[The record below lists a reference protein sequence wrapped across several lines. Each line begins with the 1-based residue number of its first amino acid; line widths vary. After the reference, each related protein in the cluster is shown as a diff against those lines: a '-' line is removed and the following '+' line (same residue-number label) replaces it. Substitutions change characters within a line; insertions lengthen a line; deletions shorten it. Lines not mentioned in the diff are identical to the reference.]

1 MNILNTLLLLLFI
14 IKCQSETLIYS
25 NYFNSRSGD
34 WYINYYIN
42 NWESYCHSKWIMG
55 GYQCFDSRTFIQK
68 TFKLQPHYQLRFS
81 FLFWR
86 IDYWN
91 GDRFKVYIDN
101 IENHNQQYY
110 YSSSLNNLCGSSSY
124 YDETFQ
130 LDLNTYHYS
139 PTVQIL
145 ISGEVYWGIS
155 DIQLFIKKCPE
166 GCDSCNQ
173 NGCYSQILYIEYF
186 TTQYFNL
193 NSNEVWQSDNGVFY
207 YYLLNPGGFYIYRLI
222 TWSSKKTIYLTPHDA
237 VSIQFKIITINLYHQ
252 FEILIDDMLVLVLNT
267 ARQVSLTS
275 SYYSYYYLITSQIN
289 IHQYRHNLNQI
300 TLTIRQKS
308 STSYTSSSSAYYG
321 IRDFQLFLKTYDNC
335 FDDNIQPFDGCF
347 ANIYDCII
355 GCSNC
360 VRGICLKCQDGW
372 EYYEQNK
379 NCIPICGDSIITY
392 FEECDDGNTYQ
403 YDGCYQCKY
412 SCPLNCSK
420 CQFGKCKQCQPRYE
434 LINGYCK
441 YNCDGYEIQDDQE
454 NRNCIN
460 RINNLIENGHYQHNL
475 FNNENSK
482 YTLVSSLTCN
492 LQDFGIF
499 GYFYNQCRIPVIQYC
514 KESLYD
520 KCLECDEYYKLEYNK
535 QKCTPLCNDGIVIE
549 REQCDDQNNIQFDG
563 CYKCQ
568 QSCLLECINCIENKC
583 YQCLDG
589 WQLIDYSC
597 YQYCGDGQVAK
608 SSMEQCDDGNYN
620 DGDGCYECKF
630 ECFPFCKSCADRNTC
645 LVCEQYFELYNNS
658 CKPICGDDYIL
669 IGLEECE
676 DGNDIP
682 YDGCFNCQFQCEK
695 ECQICKSGLCIECIE
710 GYMII
715 KNYYTQIQNKC
726 GNGIYS
732 NDEEC
737 DDGNLFDDDGC
748 SILCQ
753 IESNWFYLICLIIIF
768 QQSQIK
774 SNYFKFYQFYQT
786 LYPIS
791 LIRYI

>member
-1 MNILNTLLLLLFI
+1 MNEKRL
-14 IKCQSETLIYS
+14 KQYS
-25 NYFNSRSGD
+25 
-34 WYINYYIN
+34 
-42 NWESYCHSKWIMG
+42 K
-55 GYQCFDSRTFIQK
+55 
-68 TFKLQPHYQLRFS
+68 
-81 FLFWR
+81 
-86 IDYWN
+86 
-91 GDRFKVYIDN
+91 
-101 IENHNQQYY
+101 
-110 YSSSLNNLCGSSSY
+110 
-124 YDETFQ
+124 
-130 LDLNTYHYS
+130 
-139 PTVQIL
+139 
-145 ISGEVYWGIS
+145 
-155 DIQLFIKKCPE
+155 KKC
-166 GCDSCNQ
+166 GD
-173 NGCYSQILYIEYF
+173 L
-186 TTQYFNL
+186 
-193 NSNEVWQSDNGVFY
+193 
-207 YYLLNPGGFYIYRLI
+207 
-222 TWSSKKTIYLTPHDA
+222 
-237 VSIQFKIITINLYHQ
+237 IITC
-252 FEILIDDMLVLVLNT
+252 D
-267 ARQVSLTS
+267 
-275 SYYSYYYLITSQIN
+275 
-289 IHQYRHNLNQI
+289 
-300 TLTIRQKS
+300 
-308 STSYTSSSSAYYG
+308 
-321 IRDFQLFLKTYDNC
+321 
-335 FDDNIQPFDGCF
+335 
-347 ANIYDCII
+347 
-355 GCSNC
+355 
-360 VRGICLKCQDGW
+360 
-372 EYYEQNK
+372 
-379 NCIPICGDSIITY
+379 
-392 FEECDDGNTYQ
+392 EECDDGNQ
-403 YDGCYQCKY
+403 VEYDGCYMCKY

-535 QKCTPLCNDGIVIE
+535 YKCTPLCNDGIVIE

-630 ECFPFCKSCADRNTC
+630 ECFPFCRSCADRNTC
-645 LVCEQYFELYNNS
+645 LVCEQYFELYKNS
-658 CKPICGDDYIL
+658 CKPICGDDYII

-695 ECQICKSGLCIECIE
+695 ECQICQLGLCIECIE
-710 GYMII
+710 GYII
-715 KNYYTQIQNKC
+715 LKDYCEVYNQTQIMDDEEDAQIQNKC

-737 DDGNLFDDDGC
+737 DDGNLVDDDGC
-748 SILCQ
+748 SILCE

-774 SNYFKFYQFYQT
+774 
-786 LYPIS
+786 
-791 LIRYI
+791 